1 MDTITLTEI
10 DFYGILPMLIL
21 AVSGMLVM
29 LVDLFSRP
37 LGWLALL
44 GFVTADIT
52 ALLLGDWLVLTLAVI
67 GTIVALI
74 YLARRAEQH
83 NLIWVSVLLLAGV
96 GVGAVLS
103 GQLSLSL
110 VAVVALAMILPGLI
124 FHLEHRPLIAWL
136 TLLGFIGAG
145 IAVLLL
151 IKTKNVAYFGM
162 IAVDPFAQ
170 ILSLVAITAGALTVL
185 TSINYIRDRG
195 FGRSEYFALLLFSVA
210 GMVMMAAANNLIIV
224 FIALELLSIPL
235 YILAGMARPD
245 AASEEAALKYFLL
258 GAFSSGFLLFGI
270 AMMYGALATTDLAQI
285 ASKVSSV
292 GASPLL
298 LFGAALLL
306 VGLGFKVAV
315 VPFHMW
321 TPDVYEGA
329 PTPVTGFMS
338 VGAKAAGFAAL
349 FRVFVYSLGPIQADW
364 VTLVAIISAI
374 TMVVGSIVAIS
385 QTNLKRMLAYSSIA
399 NAGYIL
405 IGVAAANE
413 TGVYGALF
421 YLIAYLFTNLG
432 AFAVMTEMA
441 RRVPQGEDQTY
452 HTYRGLYKRSPGL
465 AIMMMIFMLSLAGVP
480 LTGGFIGKYLLFYSA
495 VQAGLNWLLIIAV
508 FTTVVSAF
516 FYLRVI
522 VDMFMRDAEPGREV
536 QPVRYRALD
545 LTVGLSAAG
554 VLVLGI
560 VPMAVL
566 AMVQGAAVLFMAGA

>member
-1 MDTITLTEI
+1 MDIELTTL

-21 AVSGMLVM
+21 GAAGMAVM
-29 LVDLFSRP
+29 LID
-37 LGWLALL
+37 
-44 GFVTADIT
+44 
-52 ALLLGDWLVLTLAVI
+52 LVLKPE
-67 GTIVALI
+67 
-74 YLARRAEQH
+74 RKR
-83 NLIWVSVLLLAGV
+83 W
-96 GVGAVLS
+96 
-103 GQLSLSL
+103 
-110 VAVVALAMILPGLI
+110 
-124 FHLEHRPLIAWL
+124 IAWL
-136 TLLGFIGAG
+136 ALLGFIGAG
-145 IAVLLL
+145 AACLML
-151 IKTKNVAYFGM
+151 INTQGTAYFGM
-162 IAVDPFAQ
+162 IAVDPYAQ
-170 ILSLVAITAGALTVL
+170 VLGLVAIAAGALTVL
-185 TSINYIRDRG
+185 TSMNYIRDRG
-195 FGRSEYFALLLFSVA
+195 FGRSEYYALLLFSVG

-235 YILAGMARPD
+235 YVLAGIARPD
-245 AASEEAALKYFLL
+245 TASEEAALKYFLL
-258 GAFSSGFLLFGI
+258 GAFASGFLLFGI
-270 AMMYGALATTDLAQI
+270 AMMYGALGTTDLTQI
-285 ASKVSSV
+285 ASKVSTA

-298 LFGAALLL
+298 LFGAALIL

-329 PTPVTGFMS
+329 PTPITGFMS

-364 VTLVAIISAI
+364 VTLVSVISAI

-413 TGVYGALF
+413 IGVYGALF
-421 YLIAYLFTNLG
+421 YLIAYLFTNVG

-441 RRVPQGEDQTY
+441 RRAPQGEDQTY

-465 AIMMMIFMLSLAGVP
+465 AVMMMIFMLSLTGIP
-480 LTGGFIGKYLLFYSA
+480 LTGGFVGKYLLFASA
-495 VQAGLNWLLIIAV
+495 VQAQLTWLLIIAV
-508 FTTVVSAF
+508 ATTVISAF
-516 FYLRVI
+516 FYLRVV

-545 LTVGLSAAG
+545 LTVGLSALG

-560 VPMAVL
+560 VPMAAL
-566 AMVQGAAVLFMAGA
+566 TLVQNAAALFMGGA